1 MLSKR
6 NLVMMMTM
14 FIVVLVLFLSSAVLK
29 EFFNDYDVNHSA
41 QTEIIEKK
49 EQQEIQEERGIFFIG
64 TEDNGYFQVMKEWA
78 GYRKKSF
85 SVFTSLDAA
94 YENLQT
100 RKEQMPCLLV
110 DGELIEENVIFAA
123 KKLTEYVE
131 AGGVVIFYRLP
142 SYKTIK
148 GSDTLQ
154 QLLGIQHVREESIQ
168 LHEIRLYSGFLLGGE
183 TCYSFEGVKETELV
197 DMERNI
203 PWYDI
208 SSRTKSYMVG
218 ILPAAEK
225 ISRGLNNE
233 DMPAIIWRSNM
244 GTGSVFAVNGDYMKG
259 EAALGLLDAMAYETE
274 DYALYPVVNA
284 QNLSVSGFPDL
295 TVENEN
301 VMAQSYGMT
310 TQQFCRDILWPSLVA
325 AAEKSNWRLTC
336 FLSVKQSDM
345 SPNEPNRTD
354 LVDYLK
360 YFNEESAEAGIA
372 LGRMESLNVEASV
385 EEEKKII
392 QDWDIEYRF
401 AGGYV
406 RKENKDQIASLID
419 SDGQM
424 KQFQDIRTVVG
435 EYEEDEPIV
444 SWMTDKVTLQN
455 ATADASRH
463 SYKDS
468 LRLKSLET
476 ALGYSNI
483 QIDIYR
489 VLWPESENDEW
500 EKAAEKIA
508 ANIFT
513 YWRPFAAFDK
523 TTISESD
530 RRVRNFLNG
539 STEST
544 RSGNQ
549 ISIQTK
555 NFTGDAYL
563 LLRTHGEVPDTMTGG
578 TWKEVER
585 GSYLL
590 CLTSEEA
597 QVTLKPEKEAY
608 YKE

>member
-183 TCYSFEGVKETELV
+183 TCYSFEGVEETELV

-208 SSRTKSYMVG
+208 SSGTKSYMVG
-218 ILPAAEK
+218 FLSEDEK
-225 ISRGLNNE
+225 LSRGLNNE

-284 QNLSVSGFPDL
+284 QNLSVLGFPDL
-295 TVENEN
+295 TVENEKA
-301 VMAQSYGMT
+301 MIESYGMT
-310 TQQFCRDILWPSLVA
+310 TRQLCRDVLWPSLVSA
-325 AAEKSNWRLTC
+325 ADKNNWKITS

-354 LVDYLK
+354 LVEYLK
-360 YFNEESAEAGIA
+360 YFNEESVETGIS
-372 LGRMESLNVEASV
+372 LGRMKSLDVAASV
-385 EEEKKII
+385 EEERKTI

-406 RKENKDQIASLID
+406 RKENKDQIESLID
-419 SDGQM
+419 SDGQI
-424 KQFQDIRTVVG
+424 KQFHDIRTVVG

-455 ATADASRH
+455 ATADAYAH

-476 ALGYSNI
+476 ALGYTNV
-483 QIDIYR
+483 QVDIYR
-489 VLWPESENDEW
+489 VLWPESEADEW
-500 EKAAEKIA
+500 ENVAEKMA
-508 ANIFT
+508 ANIYT
-513 YWRPFAAFDK
+513 YWKPFAAFDK

-544 RSGNQ
+544 RNGNR

-555 NFTGDAYL
+555 DFTGDAYL
-563 LLRTHGEVPDTMTGG
+563 LLRTHGEIPDTLTGG
-578 TWKEVER
+578 EWKEVER
-585 GSYLL
+585 GTYLL
-590 CLTSEEA
+590 RLTSEEA
-597 QVTLKPEKEAY
+597 QITLKPEKEAY

>member
-183 TCYSFEGVKETELV
+183 TCYSFEGVEETERV

-203 PWYDI
+203 SWYDI
-208 SSRTKSYMVG
+208 SSGTKSYMVG
-218 ILPAAEK
+218 FLSEDEK
-225 ISRGLNNE
+225 LSRGLNNE

-259 EAALGLLDAMAYETE
+259 EAALGLLDAMVYETE

-284 QNLSVSGFPDL
+284 QNLSVLGFPDL
-295 TVENEN
+295 TVENEKA
-301 VMAQSYGMT
+301 MIESYGMT
-310 TQQFCRDILWPSLVA
+310 TRQLCRDVLWPSLVSA
-325 AAEKSNWRLTC
+325 ADKNNWKITS

-385 EEEKKII
+385 EEEKEII

-419 SDGQM
+419 SDGQL

-455 ATADASRH
+455 ATADAYAH

-476 ALGYSNI
+476 ALGYTNV
-483 QIDIYR
+483 QVDIYR
-489 VLWPESENDEW
+489 VLWPESEADEW
-500 EKAAEKIA
+500 ENVAEKMA
-508 ANIFT
+508 ANIYT
-513 YWRPFAAFDK
+513 YWKPFAAFDK

-544 RSGNQ
+544 RNGNQ

-555 NFTGDAYL
+555 DFTGDAYL
-563 LLRTHGEVPDTMTGG
+563 LLRTHGEIPDTLTGG
-578 TWKEVER
+578 EWKEVER
-585 GSYLL
+585 GTYLL
-590 CLTSEEA
+590 RLTSEEA
-597 QVTLKPEKEAY
+597 QITLKPEKEAY

>member
-85 SVFTSLDAA
+85 SVFTSLDEA

-100 RKEQMPCLLV
+100 RKEQMPYLLV

-148 GSDTLQ
+148 GSDTLHH
-154 QLLGIQHVREESIQ
+154 LLGIQHVREESIQ
-168 LHEIRLYSGFLLGGE
+168 LHDIRLYSGFLLGGE
-183 TCYSFEGVKETELV
+183 TCYSFEGVEETELV

-208 SSRTKSYMVG
+208 SSGTKSYMVG
-218 ILPAAEK
+218 FLSEGEK
-225 ISRGLNNE
+225 LSGGLNNE

-259 EAALGLLDAMAYETE
+259 EAALGILDAMVYETE

-295 TVENEN
+295 TVENEKA
-301 VMAQSYGMT
+301 MIESYGMT
-310 TQQFCRDILWPSLVA
+310 TRQLCRDILWPSLVSA
-325 AAEKSNWRLTC
+325 ADKSGWKITS

-360 YFNEESAEAGIA
+360 YFNEESAEAGIS
-372 LGRMESLNVEASV
+372 LGRMESLDVEASV
-385 EEEKKII
+385 EEEKKTI

-406 RKENKDQIASLID
+406 RKENKDQMTSLID
-419 SDGQM
+419 SNRQM
-424 KQFQDIRTVVG
+424 KYFQDIRTVVR
-435 EYEEDEPIV
+435 EYEEDEPIL
-444 SWMTDKVTLQN
+444 SWMTDKVILQN
-455 ATADASRH
+455 ATADAYVH

-476 ALGYSNI
+476 ALGYTNV
-483 QIDIYR
+483 QVDIYR

-500 EKAAEKIA
+500 EKVAEKMA
-508 ANIFT
+508 ANIYT
-513 YWRPFAAFDK
+513 YWKPFAAFDK

-539 STEST
+539 SLESK
-544 RSGNQ
+544 RNGEQ
-549 ISIQTK
+549 ILIQTK
-555 NFTGDAYL
+555 DFVGDAYL
-563 LLRTHGEVPDTMTGG
+563 LLRTHGEKPTEMTGG
-578 TWKEVER
+578 EWKEVER
-585 GSYLL
+585 GTYLL
-590 CLTSEEA
+590 RLTSEEA

>member
-6 NLVMMMTM
+6 NLAMMMTM

-41 QTEIIEKK
+41 EVQLIEKR
-49 EQQEIQEERGIFFIG
+49 EQDTVPEEQGIFYIG
-64 TEDNGYFQVMKEWA
+64 TEDNGYFHVMKEWA
-78 GYRKKSF
+78 GYRRKSF
-85 SVFTSLDAA
+85 EMFSSLDAV
-94 YENLQT
+94 YEKLQI
-100 RKEQMPCLLV
+100 REGQMPYLLI
-110 DGELIEENVIFAA
+110 DGELIEKDAVVASE
-123 KKLTEYVE
+123 KLSEYAE
-131 AGGVVIFYRLP
+131 QGGVVIFYRLP

-148 GSDTLQ
+148 GCSILQ
-154 QLLGIQHVREESIQ
+154 ELLGIQHVREESVT

-183 TCYSFEGVKETELV
+183 TCYSFEGVEEAELV
-197 DMERNI
+197 DMEREI

-225 ISRGLNNE
+225 LSRGLNNE

-244 GTGSVFAVNGDYMKG
+244 GKGSVFAVNGDYMKG
-259 EAALGLLDAMAYETE
+259 EAALGILDAMVYESE

-295 TVENEN
+295 TVENEKA
-301 VMAQSYGMT
+301 MAESYGMT
-310 TQQFCRDILWPSLVA
+310 TQQFCRDVLWPSLVA
-325 AAEKSNWRLTC
+325 AAEKSGWKITS
-336 FLSVKQSDM
+336 FLSVKQSDF
-345 SPNEPNRTD
+345 SQNEPNRTD

-360 YFNEESAEAGIA
+360 YFNEESAEAGVS
-372 LGRMESLNVEASV
+372 LGRMESLDVPGSV
-385 EEEKKII
+385 KDEQNII
-392 QDWDIEYRF
+392 QSWNIKYRF
-401 AGGYV
+401 ASGYV
-406 RKENKDQIASLID
+406 RKENKDKMQFLIYTN
-419 SDGQM
+419 GQM
-424 KQFQDIRTVVG
+424 KYFQDIRTVVG
-435 EYEEDEPIV
+435 EYEEEEPIL
-444 SWMTDKVTLQN
+444 SWMTDKITLQN
-455 ATADASRH
+455 ATADAYVH

-489 VLWPESENDEW
+489 VLWPESQKDEW
-500 EKAAEKIA
+500 EKVAEKMA
-508 ANIFT
+508 ANIYT
-513 YWRPFAAFDK
+513 YWKPFSVFEK

-539 STEST
+539 SLEST
-544 RSGNQ
+544 RNGEQ

-555 NFTGDAYL
+555 DFVGDAYL
-563 LLRTHGEVPDTMTGG
+563 LLRTHGEKPMEMTGG
-578 TWKEVER
+578 EWKEVER
-585 GSYLL
+585 GTYLL
-590 CLTSEEA
+590 HLTSEEA

>member
-183 TCYSFEGVKETELV
+183 TCYSFEGVEETELV

-208 SSRTKSYMVG
+208 SSGTKSYMVG
-218 ILPAAEK
+218 FLSEDEK
-225 ISRGLNNE
+225 LSRGLNNE

-284 QNLSVSGFPDL
+284 QNLSVLGFPDL
-295 TVENEN
+295 TVENEKA
-301 VMAQSYGMT
+301 MIESYGMT
-310 TQQFCRDILWPSLVA
+310 TRQLCRDVLWPSLVSA
-325 AAEKSNWRLTC
+325 ADKNNWKITS

-360 YFNEESAEAGIA
+360 YFNEESVETGIS
-372 LGRMESLNVEASV
+372 LGRMESLDVAASV

-406 RKENKDQIASLID
+406 RKENKDQIVSLID
-419 SDGQM
+419 SDGQI
-424 KQFQDIRTVVG
+424 KQFHDIRTVVG

-455 ATADASRH
+455 ATADAYAH

-476 ALGYSNI
+476 ALGYTNV
-483 QIDIYR
+483 QVDIYR
-489 VLWPESENDEW
+489 VLWPESEDDEW
-500 EKAAEKIA
+500 ENVAKKMA
-508 ANIFT
+508 ANIYT
-513 YWRPFAAFDK
+513 YWKPFAAFDK

-544 RSGNQ
+544 RNGNQ

-555 NFTGDAYL
+555 DFTGDAYL
-563 LLRTHGEVPDTMTGG
+563 LLRTHGEIPDTLTGG
-578 TWKEVER
+578 EWKEVER
-585 GSYLL
+585 GTYLL
-590 CLTSEEA
+590 RLTSEEA
-597 QVTLKPEKEAY
+597 QITLKPEKEAY

>member
-183 TCYSFEGVKETELV
+183 TCYSFEGVEETERV

-203 PWYDI
+203 SWYDI
-208 SSRTKSYMVG
+208 SSGTKSYMVG
-218 ILPAAEK
+218 FLSEDEK
-225 ISRGLNNE
+225 LSRGLNNE

-259 EAALGLLDAMAYETE
+259 EAALGLLDAMVYETE

-284 QNLSVSGFPDL
+284 QNLSVLGFPDL
-295 TVENEN
+295 TVENEKA
-301 VMAQSYGMT
+301 MIESYGMT
-310 TQQFCRDILWPSLVA
+310 TRQLCRDVLWPSLVSTA
-325 AAEKSNWRLTC
+325 DKNNWKITS

-360 YFNEESAEAGIA
+360 YFNEESVEMGIS
-372 LGRMESLNVEASV
+372 LGRMESLDVAASV
-385 EEEKKII
+385 EEERKTI

-406 RKENKDQIASLID
+406 RKENKDQIGSLID

-455 ATADASRH
+455 ATADAYAH

-476 ALGYSNI
+476 ALGYTNV
-483 QIDIYR
+483 QVDIYR
-489 VLWPESENDEW
+489 VLWPESEADEW
-500 EKAAEKIA
+500 ENVAEKMA
-508 ANIFT
+508 ANIYT
-513 YWRPFAAFDK
+513 YWKPFAAFDK

-544 RSGNQ
+544 RNGNQ

-555 NFTGDAYL
+555 DFTGDAYL
-563 LLRTHGEVPDTMTGG
+563 LLRTHGEIPDTMTGG
-578 TWKEVER
+578 EWKEVER
-585 GSYLL
+585 GIYLL
-590 CLTSEEA
+590 RLTSEEA
-597 QVTLKPEKEAY
+597 QVTLKPEKEVY

>member
-183 TCYSFEGVKETELV
+183 TCYSFEGVEETELV

-203 PWYDI
+203 SWYDI
-208 SSRTKSYMVG
+208 SSGTKSYMVG
-218 ILPAAEK
+218 FLSEDEK
-225 ISRGLNNE
+225 LSRGLNNE

-259 EAALGLLDAMAYETE
+259 EAALGLLDAMVYETE
-274 DYALYPVVNA
+274 EYALYPVVNA
-284 QNLSVSGFPDL
+284 QNLSVLGFPDL

-489 VLWPESENDEW
+489 VLWPESEKDEW

-508 ANIFT
+508 ANILT
-513 YWRPFAAFDK
+513 YWRPFATFDK

-539 STEST
+539 STDST
-544 RSGNQ
+544 RNGNQ

-578 TWKEVER
+578 EWKEVER

>member
-183 TCYSFEGVKETELV
+183 TCYSFEGVEETELV

-401 AGGYV
+401 AGGYI

>member
-85 SVFTSLDAA
+85 SVFTSLDEA

-100 RKEQMPCLLV
+100 RKEQMPYLLV

-148 GSDTLQ
+148 GSDTLHH
-154 QLLGIQHVREESIQ
+154 LLGIQHVREASIQ
-168 LHEIRLYSGFLLGGE
+168 LHDIRLYSGFLLGGE
-183 TCYSFEGVKETELV
+183 TCYSFEGVEETERV

-208 SSRTKSYMVG
+208 SSGTKSYMVG
-218 ILPAAEK
+218 FLSEGEK
-225 ISRGLNNE
+225 LSGGLNNE
-233 DMPAIIWRSNM
+233 DMPAILWRSNM

-259 EAALGLLDAMAYETE
+259 EAALGILDAMVYETE
-274 DYALYPVVNA
+274 DYTLYPVVNA

-295 TVENEN
+295 TVENEKA
-301 VMAQSYGMT
+301 MIESYGMT
-310 TQQFCRDILWPSLVA
+310 TRQLCRDILWPSLVSA
-325 AAEKSNWRLTC
+325 ADKSGWKITS

-360 YFNEESAEAGIA
+360 YFNEESAEAGIS
-372 LGRMESLNVEASV
+372 LGRMESLDVEASV
-385 EEEKKII
+385 EEEKKTI

-406 RKENKDQIASLID
+406 RKENKDQMTSLID
-419 SDGQM
+419 SNRQM
-424 KQFQDIRTVVG
+424 KYFQDIRTVVG
-435 EYEEDEPIV
+435 EYEEDEPIL
-444 SWMTDKVTLQN
+444 SWMTDKVILQN
-455 ATADASRH
+455 ATADAYVH

-476 ALGYSNI
+476 ALGYTNV
-483 QIDIYR
+483 QVDIYR

-500 EKAAEKIA
+500 EKVAEKMA
-508 ANIFT
+508 ANIYT
-513 YWRPFAAFDK
+513 YWKPFAAFDK

-539 STEST
+539 SLESK
-544 RSGNQ
+544 RNGEQ
-549 ISIQTK
+549 ILIQTK
-555 NFTGDAYL
+555 DFVGDAYL
-563 LLRTHGEVPDTMTGG
+563 LLRTHGEKPTEMTGG
-578 TWKEVER
+578 EWKEVER
-585 GSYLL
+585 GTYLL
-590 CLTSEEA
+590 RLTSEEA

>member
-49 EQQEIQEERGIFFIG
+49 EQQEIQEESGIFFIG

-85 SVFTSLDAA
+85 SVFTSLNEA

-154 QLLGIQHVREESIQ
+154 QLLGIQHVRAESVT

-183 TCYSFEGVKETELV
+183 TCYSFEGVEEEELV
-197 DMERNI
+197 DLERNI

-218 ILPAAEK
+218 ILPDEEK

-244 GTGSVFAVNGDYMKG
+244 GMGSVFAVNGDYMKG
-259 EAALGLLDAMAYETE
+259 EEALGILDAMVYETE
-274 DYALYPVVNA
+274 NYALYPVVNA
-284 QNLSVSGFPDL
+284 QNLSVLGFPDL

-360 YFNEESAEAGIA
+360 YFNEESGEAGIS

-385 EEEKKII
+385 EEDKEII

-424 KQFQDIRTVVG
+424 KLFQDIRTVVG
-435 EYEEDEPIV
+435 EYEEDEPIL
-444 SWMTDKVTLQN
+444 SWMTDKVTLQS
-455 ATADASRH
+455 ATADACRH

-539 STEST
+539 STDST
-544 RSGNQ
+544 RNGNQ

-563 LLRTHGEVPDTMTGG
+563 LLRTHGEIPDTMTGG
-578 TWKEVER
+578 EWKEVER
-585 GSYLL
+585 GTYLL
-590 CLTSEEA
+590 RLTSEEA